1 MPRAMPEATILYVVA
16 AVVVAG
22 LLVWVAAVLKIVK
35 EPWSRPAPLRA
46 AAADV
51 TVPSDADTTAK
62 ATPVALGNT
71 KPDTSNDEA
80 G

>member
-1 MPRAMPEATILYVVA
+1 MPEATILYVVV

-22 LLVWVAAVLKIVK
+22 LLVWVAAVLKTAK
-35 EPWSRPAPLRA
+35 EPWSRPAPPRA

-51 TVPSDADTTAK
+51 ALADPDTTAK

-71 KPDTSNDEA
+71 KPEPAKEEA
-80 G
+80 DGG